1 MRIAIPIMENKGKDS
16 EIAEHFG
23 HVRELAIYDS
33 DNDKLEIVDVI
44 NTSGCSPV
52 ESIKDKNVDAIYCQG
67 MGMRA
72 IDLCQQMN
80 IDLKTGNYKTIKQLI
95 ENLSNLEDLEES
107 CGH

>member
-23 HVRELAIYDS
+23 HVREMAVYDS
-33 DNDKLEIVDVI
+33 DKDKIEIVDVI

-72 IDLCQQMN
+72 MALCQQMN
-80 IDLKTGNYKTIKQLI
+80 IKLKTGPYQTIKEII
-95 ENLSNLEDLEES
+95 ENIDKLEDLEES